1 MTDTNRS
8 QTPLMVAISLV
19 ILVLASRLLYL
30 VDRSLREGEG
40 TGLSGEG
47 AIETIPILVLM
58 ALLIWM
64 VNKTRK
70 GEQLKTDTSDTRV
83 IGVMIGMFL
92 LGLYIGPGLSISL
105 DSELIGM
112 AFLLVPI
119 LLIIAILLPGGDDS
133 LVPGEEE

>member
-1 MTDTNRS
+1 
-8 QTPLMVAISLV
+8 
-19 ILVLASRLLYL
+19 
-30 VDRSLREGEG
+30 
-40 TGLSGEG
+40 
-47 AIETIPILVLM
+47 
-58 ALLIWM
+58 
-64 VNKTRK
+64 
-70 GEQLKTDTSDTRV
+70 
-83 IGVMIGMFL
+83 MIGMFL